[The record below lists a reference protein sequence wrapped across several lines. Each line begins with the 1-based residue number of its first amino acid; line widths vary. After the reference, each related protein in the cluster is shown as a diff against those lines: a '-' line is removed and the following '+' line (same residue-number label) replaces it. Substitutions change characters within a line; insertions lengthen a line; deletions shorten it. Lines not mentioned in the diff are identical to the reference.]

1 MECTIIRDDMLEVL
15 YGAADRGTVRRVEE
29 HCAAC
34 GACREELTAFRDLRS
49 QMASWKLP
57 PARRA
62 ARPRRPAARFGWG
75 LAAAAAVLLAIGASL
90 GALGVGNRYERLLAQ
105 EAVRHDRDI
114 QAVRASLVSA
124 PPVDHEALLGKVRD
138 LIHESEAREAERLN
152 VSLADFGERAAAQR
166 RYDLARVS
174 AGLSYLDGKNGQAV
188 ARTTELMGYV
198 LQASQKR

>member
-15 YGAADRGTVRRVEE
+15 YGGADRGTVRRVEE

-34 GACREELTAFRDLRS
+34 DACREELAAFRDVRS
-49 QMASWKLP
+49 QMASWRLP
-57 PARRA
+57 PPRRT

-75 LAAAAAVLLAIGASL
+75 LAAAAAVLAMGAAL
-90 GALGVGNRYERLLAQ
+90 GALGAGNRYERLLAEQ
-105 EAVRHDRDI
+105 AVRHDRDI
-114 QAVRASLVSA
+114 KAVRASLVSTA
-124 PPVDHEALLGKVRD
+124 PPDHEALLGKVRD
-138 LIHESEAREAERLN
+138 LINESEAREAERLN
-152 VSLADFGERAAAQR
+152 ASLSEFGERAAAQR

-188 ARTTELMGYV
+188 ARTTELMGYM

>member
-1 MECTIIRDDMLEVL
+1 MECTIVRDDMLEVL

-34 GACREELTAFRDLRS
+34 AACREELAAFRDVRS
-49 QMASWKLP
+49 QMASWRLP
-57 PARRA
+57 PTRRA
-62 ARPRRPAARFGWG
+62 ARLRRPTALFGWS
-75 LAAAAAVLLAIGASL
+75 LAAAAAVLLAAGAAL
-90 GALGVGNRYERLLAQ
+90 GALGAGSRYERLLAEQ
-105 EAVRHDRDI
+105 AARHDQDI

-124 PPVDHEALLGKVRD
+124 PPHDHEALLGKVKD
-138 LIHESEAREAERLN
+138 LIHESEAREAEQLN
-152 VSLADFGERAAAQR
+152 ASLADFGERAAAQR

-188 ARTTELMGYV
+188 ARTTELMGYM